1 MAAAAQTAGISGFV
15 FSQWQEVETSRP
27 SLLMSLLKTKNLFL
41 KPLFLLLNHFL
52 SSLASPVYG
61 PHSINLMTDLFKSQ
75 GAAAGAVLL
84 LS

>member
-1 MAAAAQTAGISGFV
+1 MAAAAQTARLSGFV

-27 SLLMSLLKTKNLFL
+27 SLLMSLKTKNLFL

-61 PHSINLMTDLFKSQ
+61 PHSINPTTDLFKSQ